1 MHEKVFVLSE
11 FNSAAGKILEEFVK
25 EKIACG
31 YSYTTRMKALC
42 RFDRF
47 LLNKGLNRCELP
59 QKLVLEWLRKRSNE
73 TRKTQRIRFNLIQQ
87 FAKFMGNRGYRAYIP
102 DSKLTPVV
110 REDFAPYIFTH
121 EQLQRIFTETDFFQ
135 PSPLSPYRHIIMPEL
150 FRLTY
155 GCGLRISEVL
165 KLTLANTDLKEG
177 ILIIRKS
184 KFDKDRFVPMV
195 PEQTERLKAMLV
207 KLGNRTPKSYLFPSS
222 DESRWNQN
230 SIGEIFRGIL
240 LRCGIAHGGRR
251 KGPRIHDLRHTF
263 AVHRLAKWYREKAD
277 LDVKLPVLAAY
288 MGHKNIAN
296 TQRYLHLTL
305 ELATDLSVEIE
316 NRFGDI
322 IPRRRKNETN

>member
-11 FNSAAGKILEEFVK
+11 FDSAAGKILEEFVK

-31 YSYTTRMKALC
+31 YSYTTRMKDLC

-47 LLNKGLNRCELP
+47 LLNKNLDQCELP
-59 QKLVLEWLRKRSNE
+59 QELVLEWLRKRSNE
-73 TRKTQRIRFNLIQQ
+73 SRKTQRIRFNLIQQ
-87 FAKFMGNRGYRAYIP
+87 FAKFMANRGYRAYIP
-102 DSKLTPVV
+102 DSKLAPVV

-121 EQLQRIFTETDFFQ
+121 EQVQKIFAETDLFQ

-150 FRLTY
+150 FRIIY
-155 GCGLRISEVL
+155 GCGLRIDEAL

-184 KFDKDRFVPMV
+184 KFDKDRFVPMA
-195 PEQTERLKAMLV
+195 PELTGRLRAMLI
-207 KLGNRTPKSYLFPSS
+207 KLGNRNPKSYLFPSP
-222 DESRWNQN
+222 DESRLNRN
-230 SIGEIFRGIL
+230 TIGEIFRGIL
-240 LRCGIAHGGRR
+240 LRCSIAHGGRG

-263 AVHRLAKWYREKAD
+263 AVHRLAKWYREKVD
-277 LDVKLPVLAAY
+277 FDVKLSVLAAY
-288 MGHKNIAN
+288 MGHKDIVS
-296 TQRYLHLTL
+296 TQQYLHLTL
-305 ELATDLSVEIE
+305 ELATDLSVELE